1 MNNHKINFVVVAD
14 LHHYSPTLGITGSA
28 YTMRS
33 ESDQKMLA
41 KTGALIRAAF
51 DKMTSDDIDFILI
64 VGDVTNNGEVASHE
78 EFREMMYEYK
88 QKKPIYIITSTH
100 DWCSDNNPRRYDGD
114 NVYNDVPS
122 LKMHELTE
130 FYKDFGLSEALSVY
144 TTPAGN
150 ASYAVRPKEGLT
162 VLCLNDDYNG
172 EGGSGFSDEHIK
184 WIKTQCDEA
193 KKRNDNII
201 GANHHPYLLTE
212 LDKMINGSKSVEYKN
227 SLANKVAKAGMPIAF
242 VGHTHMQHITKLK
255 TDSGGE
261 FYEINVAALSGY
273 PAAMAYCT
281 ATENQLKINVKYL
294 EKFTYDG
301 KEYTNEY
308 LRNHATN
315 LFTKVVKAAAN
326 NNLDEFVA
334 LVASIGM
341 GRKKASKLWRFLR
354 LPIKKLDTA
363 TVKGTAKL
371 INALTFGKGIDKKA
385 AKEVGDERV
394 IDVVLEVFLNILD
407 GGKETVSEDSAKY
420 KVIKD
425 AISLPYRAVSTLR
438 IKNPSLIKTLNQ
450 IQNIVKPIMT
460 GGEIDSNNAII
471 KFPTNN

>member
-1 MNNHKINFVVVAD
+1 MSGNNQIKFIVVAD
-14 LHHYSPTLGITGSA
+14 LHHYSPTLGITGNA
-28 YTMRS
+28 YKMRS

-51 DKMTSDDIDFILI
+51 DEMTAADIDFILI
-64 VGDVTNNGEVASHE
+64 VGDVTNNGERASHE
-78 EFREMMYEYK
+78 EFREMMYEYQ

-114 NVYNDVPS
+114 NVYDDVPN
-122 LKMHELTE
+122 LKIDELTK
-130 FYKDFGLSEALSVY
+130 FYKDFGLTDALSVY
-144 TTPAGN
+144 KTSAGN
-150 ASYAVRPKEGLT
+150 ASYSVRPCEGLT
-162 VLCLNDDYNG
+162 VLCLNDDFNE
-172 EGGSGFSDEHIK
+172 EGGSGFSDEHIE

-212 LDKMINGSKSVEYKN
+212 FDKLINNSKTVKYKN
-227 SLANKVAKAGMPIAF
+227 ELALKVAKAGMPIAF
-242 VGHTHMQHITKLK
+242 VGHTHMQHITKLE
-255 TDSGGE
+255 TDGNE

-273 PAAMAYCT
+273 PAAMVYCT
-281 ATENQLKINVKYL
+281 VTDNELKINVKHL
-294 EKFTYDG
+294 QRFTYDG

-326 NNLDEFVA
+326 NNLDEFIA

-341 GRKKASKLWRFLR
+341 GRKKAAKLWKYLR

-371 INALTFGKGIDKKA
+371 INALTFGKAIDKKA
-385 AKEVGDERV
+385 AKEVGSERV
-394 IDVVLEVFLNILD
+394 LDVALQVFLNILD
-407 GGKETVSEDSAKY
+407 GGIETVNEDDAKF
-420 KVIKD
+420 KIVRD
-425 AISLPYRAVSTLR
+425 AVSLPYRIVTAFR
-438 IKNPSLIKTLNQ
+438 IKNSSLINTLNK
-450 IQNIVKPIMT
+450 IQNVVGPIMT
-460 GGEIDSNNAII
+460 GGEINSNNAVI
-471 KFPTNN
+471 KFPNQ